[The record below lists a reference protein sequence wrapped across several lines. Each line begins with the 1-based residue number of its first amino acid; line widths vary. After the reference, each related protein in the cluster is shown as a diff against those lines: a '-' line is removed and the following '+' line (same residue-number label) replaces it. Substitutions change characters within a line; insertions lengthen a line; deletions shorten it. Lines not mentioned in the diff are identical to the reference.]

1 MINKVNEQNQTT
13 SNEEENSGNE
23 EKFKSINRLALIIL
37 GLGLGGFLIFA
48 GFVPLDEGV
57 PTHGVVVIDT
67 KRKVVQHISGGIVK
81 EVLVREGQMVRQ
93 NEPLLRLGSS
103 TVKANYEAIRQQY
116 YSLKAVE
123 ARLFAEQTGAKNINF
138 DPVLLQAV
146 KEDPKLNSQILIQNQ
161 LLIARQASLN
171 SAIGILKETS
181 LGYESMVK
189 SSAEIGKNKSKQ
201 LESLEQELKGI
212 RDLVSQG
219 FLPQN
224 KLQEFERNIA
234 EIKSQIADNSS
245 NQIRAKQ
252 SILEFKQR
260 ELSALSEHQREIEQQ
275 LSQLRPDLQSVAEK
289 FKAVSEE
296 LQGVEIKSPVGG
308 QVVGLTVQTIGSV
321 IQPAQKIMDIVP
333 NQEELI
339 LETKIPP
346 NLIDRIKLNDD
357 VDVRFSGFSDTPQL
371 VVRGVLST
379 ISADTIS
386 ESNSN
391 NPPYYLARVTIT
403 TEGLKKLG
411 ERKMQPGMM
420 VEVVIKTGSR
430 TLLNYLIHPLIKRI
444 SASMK
449 EQ

>member
-1 MINKVNEQNQTT
+1 MINKLNDKNQ
-13 SNEEENSGNE
+13 SNFTNIEDSENKEN
-23 EKFKSINRLALIIL
+23 FKSINRLAMSIL
-37 GLGLGGFLIFA
+37 GFGLGGFLLFA
-48 GFVPLDEGV
+48 ALVPLDEGV

-81 EVLVREGQMVRQ
+81 EVLVREGQLVKKD
-93 NEPLLRLGSS
+93 EPLIRLGSS
-103 TVKANYEAIRQQY
+103 TVKANFETIRQQY
-116 YSLKAVE
+116 YSLKAIE
-123 ARLFAEQTGAKNINF
+123 ARLIAEQIGSKNINF
-138 DPVLLQAV
+138 DPVLLKAV

-161 LLIARQASLN
+161 LLIARQASLR
-171 SAIGILKETS
+171 SAIGILRETS

-189 SSAEIGKNKSKQ
+189 SSAEIGQNKFKQ
-201 LESLEQELKGI
+201 LESLEHEFKGI

-275 LSQLRPDLQSVAEK
+275 LSELRPDLQSMTEK

-296 LQGVEIKSPVGG
+296 LQGIEIKSPVEG

-371 VVRGVLST
+371 VVSGVLST

-386 ESNSN
+386 EPNSN

-403 TEGLKKLG
+403 AEGLKKLG